1 MRRNTTPAQLMY
13 DPAPSFFPN
22 ADAGISLQGR
32 AKTANILFTVALAA
46 KLRTQHID
54 SISLHPGCKRFP
66 IRCSRRHTDG
76 VAAIKTNL
84 QTYMTPE
91 DREEAIKKLE
101 ENTGRKRI

>member
-1 MRRNTTPAQLMY
+1 MRWNTTPAQLMY
-13 DPAPSFFPN
+13 DPAPSIFTN

-32 AKTANILFTVALAA
+32 AKTANILFTIELAS
-46 KLRTQHID
+46 KLRTRLID

-66 IRCSRRHTDG
+66 IRRSRRHVDEI
-76 VAAIKTNL
+76 AAIKTNL

-91 DREEAIKKLE
+91 QREEAMKKLE